1 MINQKIAKILYEISV
16 LLDMDDVQFKPRAF
30 EKAALTIQ
38 DLNEDLEEIYKKG
51 GIKALKEIP
60 SIGEGIARKIEE
72 YIKTGRLKEYDELKK
87 KFPVDIDELQRV
99 EGLGPKGIK
108 FLYKKL
114 KIKNLEE
121 LEKAAKA
128 NKLIDFEGWGAKK
141 EENILKQ
148 YQKAFQ
154 MIGLSD
160 DQFIKA
166 GQVMHAMRKK
176 YNFEPKGRRQLTWDI
191 LLALSAEENNA
202 LILTENEKDFS
213 KIKKFVSFEYIS
225 IADH

>member
-1 MINQKIAKILYEISV
+1 MAKRPESLFFDTNVFINLLRYPEYEARIESYLQVAYLFVVNKIV
-16 LLDMDDVQFKPRAF
+16 LMELWAGVQ
-30 EKAALTIQ
+30 T
-38 DLNEDLEEIYKKG
+38 
-51 GIKALKEIP
+51 
-60 SIGEGIARKIEE
+60 
-72 YIKTGRLKEYDELKK
+72 
-87 KFPVDIDELQRV
+87 V
-99 EGLGPKGIK
+99 
-108 FLYKKL
+108 
-114 KIKNLEE
+114 
-121 LEKAAKA
+121 
-128 NKLIDFEGWGAKK
+128 K

-176 YNFEPKGRRQLTWDI
+176 YNFEPKGRRQLTLDI